1 MCGHTLIECSKLE
14 LGEEAEMT
22 ILYFVRHAEPNYL
35 NHDDG
40 NRELSAKGLKDREL
54 VSQYLSN
61 KKVDAVLSS
70 PYKRA
75 IDTIQPFAD
84 SNQLPIEIV
93 EDFRERKV
101 DSAWI
106 EDFTAFSKKQ
116 WSDFSYKLADGET
129 LEEVQMRNVNALMRV
144 LGKYQDKTVVIGSHG
159 TALCTIIHY
168 FDNSFGY
175 EDFAEIKSL
184 MPWIVKFIFCGR
196 ELQNIEKINVFERED

>member
-1 MCGHTLIECSKLE
+1 MCGHTLTVFAKLE
-14 LGEEAEMT
+14 FCEEAEMT

-35 NHDDG
+35 NHDDR

-75 IDTIQPFAD
+75 IDTIQHFAD

-93 EDFRERKV
+93 ENFRERKV

-116 WSDFSYKLADGET
+116 LSNFSCKLADGET
-129 LEEVQMRNVNALMRV
+129 L
-144 LGKYQDKTVVIGSHG
+144 
-159 TALCTIIHY
+159 
-168 FDNSFGY
+168 
-175 EDFAEIKSL
+175 
-184 MPWIVKFIFCGR
+184 
-196 ELQNIEKINVFERED
+196 